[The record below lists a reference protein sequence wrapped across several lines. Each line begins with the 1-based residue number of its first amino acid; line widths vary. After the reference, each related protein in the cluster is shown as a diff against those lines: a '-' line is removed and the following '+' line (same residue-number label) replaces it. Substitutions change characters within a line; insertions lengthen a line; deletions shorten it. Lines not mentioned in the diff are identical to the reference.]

1 MSSPTLYLFGGPNGS
16 GKTTFARAFL
26 TSQFKH
32 PLRFLNA
39 DEMARGLSP
48 LSPESVALKAGK
60 LLLREVDECIAAGTS
75 FGLESTLSG
84 TAQVRILQRAKARGF
99 VVELH
104 FFALP
109 SPELSIARIAQR
121 VAKGGHHVPD
131 EDVRRRYPRSI
142 RHLEETYGPLADRVF
157 RWNNSLP
164 GATVLLEDPNASVA
178 YAERDRA
185 VTAAKVMAQELRGE
199 QKRWD
204 LSLLTWHDGAV
215 ISVKTHSV

>member
-16 GKTTFARAFL
+16 GKTTYARAFL
-26 TSQFKH
+26 TSQFEH

-60 LLLREVDECIAAGTS
+60 LLLREIDECIAAGTS

-84 TAQVRILQRAKARGF
+84 SAQVRILQRAKARGYL
-99 VVELH
+99 VELH

-121 VAKGGHHVPD
+121 VEKGGHHVPD
-131 EDVRRRYPRSI
+131 DDVMRRYPRSLGNLARI
-142 RHLEETYGPLADRVF
+142 YEPLSDHCF
-157 RWNNSLP
+157 RWNNVAVPAALEPAQSR
-164 GATVLLEDPNASVA
+164 TVDAFSEPA
-178 YAERDRA
+178 
-185 VTAAKVMAQELRGE
+185 TAAARVMASDLLAE
-199 QKRWD
+199 QKRWR
-204 LSLLTWHDGAV
+204 LPLLTWRGGAL
-215 ISVKTHSV
+215 SELT